1 MVIRAV
7 VFDFDG
13 LILDTETS
21 IFRAWQ
27 ECYAAHGAE
36 PLSIDE
42 WSAEIGTVRGLDLVG
57 ELRSR
62 AGAVDDALLEA
73 RITRRDAL
81 LELEQVRPG
90 IIDWL
95 DAAEARGLRIAIA
108 SSSEPSW
115 VEPHLVRLDL
125 RQRFEAIL
133 CRTDSL
139 PPKPAPDLYLAA
151 CAALD
156 VDPAEA
162 LAVEDSPHGIAAAKG
177 AGLRCVAVPNP
188 ITEHLDLS
196 AADLVLDS
204 LASMSLAAALAS
216 LV

>member
-1 MVIRAV
+1 MEIRAV

-13 LILDTETS
+13 LVVDTETS

-42 WSAEIGTVRGLDLVG
+42 WSAQIGTVRGLDLVG

-62 AGAVDDALLEA
+62 AGNVDDALLAA

-81 LELEQVRPG
+81 LELEHVRPG
-90 IIDWL
+90 VVDWL
-95 DAAEARGLRIAIA
+95 DAAADRGLRTAIA
-108 SSSEPSW
+108 SSSEASW
-115 VEPHLVRLDL
+115 VELHLARHDL
-125 RQRFEAIL
+125 RHRFEAIL

-151 CAALD
+151 CGALD
-156 VDPAEA
+156 VAPAEA
-162 LAVEDSPHGIAAAKG
+162 LAVEDSPHGISAAKA
-177 AGLRCVAVPNP
+177 AGLVCIAVPNP
-188 ITEHLDLS
+188 ITAHLDLT

-216 LV
+216 LD